1 MHTPYFPAL
10 RSRLA
15 ALGRRTLHALQYTSL
30 PQLEQCLG
38 TYLPVQLLSSEEE
51 GANSRQ
57 RIYSLRL
64 TFQCFIWQML
74 KPETACREVVRQVQ
88 ALFRLKG
95 WGRVQ
100 EGASAYCQARLR
112 LPPER
117 LETALAELARQA
129 DRRAGPGGWLQGR
142 PVKVVDGT
150 TVLLADT
157 PKNRQR
163 YPQRPEQQPG
173 CGFPLLKLLALFPLS
188 SGAILTVVRD
198 TYRHHDL
205 RLFRRLWEQLQRGD
219 IILGDRAFGDYAT
232 LADLPRRGVD
242 VVARLNTW
250 RKVDFRKAQRLG
262 RNDGLFVWTKL
273 KICPPYL
280 TSTHWARTPATITV
294 RMVRFRVAT
303 KGYRTRLIVLV
314 TTLLDPKLY
323 PLEELAALYAR
334 RWRLELCFRDLK
346 TRMGMEQLRCQTPA
360 MAEKEA
366 LAYLVAHNLVRCVIA
381 EAVARYR
388 LDLDRVSFKGTVDA
402 LRQYTQTM
410 AQARSRKKRQE
421 LWDDCLSI
429 LARDLVPRRPGRR
442 EPRAVKHRPKPFPLL
457 TRPRHRF
464 KDRIPYKKWLR
475 LHKKNF
481 KSPRAYLTAIR
492 HLLGLHYKP
501 GGAAGGD
508 LVILGGGCGGSF
520 SLSCCR
526 SSCTSTSGCV

>member
-1 MHTPYFPAL
+1 MHTPYFPTL
-10 RSRLA
+10 RSSLA
-15 ALGRRTLHALQYTSL
+15 PLGRRALQTLRQVSL
-30 PQLEQCLG
+30 PQLERCLG
-38 TYLPVQLLSSEEE
+38 AYLPAPLLSAETQ
-51 GANSRQ
+51 GDNSRQ

-64 TFQCFIWQML
+64 TFQCLVWQLL

-117 LETALAELARQA
+117 LEKALAELADQA

-150 TVLLADT
+150 TVRLADT

-173 CGFPLLKLLALFPLS
+173 CGFPLLKLLALFSLS

-198 TYRHHDL
+198 TYRNHDL
-205 RLFRRLWEQLQRGD
+205 RLFRRLWEQLQPGD
-219 IILGDRAFGDYAT
+219 VILGARAFGDYAT
-232 LADLPRRGVD
+232 LADLPRRGID
-242 VVARLNTW
+242 VVARLNPW
-250 RKVDFRKAQRLG
+250 RKVDFRKARRLG

-273 KICPPYL
+273 NICPPYL
-280 TSTHWARTPATITV
+280 SWAHWAKTPATITV
-294 RMVRFRVAT
+294 RIIRFRVAT
-303 KGYRTRLIVLV
+303 KGHRTRLILLV
-314 TTLLDPKLY
+314 TSLLDPQRY

-346 TRMGMEQLRCQTPA
+346 TQMGMEQLRCQTPA
-360 MAEKEA
+360 MVQKEA

-388 LDLDRVSFKGTVDA
+388 VELDRVSFKGTVDT

-410 AQARSRKKRQE
+410 TQARSRQKQQE
-421 LWDDCLSI
+421 LWDDLLSN
-429 LARDLVPRRPGRR
+429 LARDLVPSRPRRR

-457 TRPRHRF
+457 TRPRHLF
-464 KDRIPYKKWLR
+464 KDRIPYKKWRR
-475 LHKKNF
+475 LNRT
-481 KSPRAYLTAIR
+481 SNNR
-492 HLLGLHYKP
+492 GL
-501 GGAAGGD
+501 
-508 LVILGGGCGGSF
+508 I
-520 SLSCCR
+520 
-526 SSCTSTSGCV
+526 

>member
-1 MHTPYFPAL
+1 MHTPYFPTL

-15 ALGRRTLHALQYTSL
+15 PLGRRALQTLRHVSL
-30 PQLEQCLG
+30 PQLETCLG
-38 TYLPVQLLSSEEE
+38 TYLPVHLLSAEDE
-51 GANSRQ
+51 GTNSRE

-64 TFQCFIWQML
+64 TFQCFIWQLL

-95 WGRVQ
+95 WGRVKD
-100 EGASAYCQARLR
+100 GASAYCQARLR
-112 LPPER
+112 LPRER
-117 LETALAELARQA
+117 LEKALAEMAHQA
-129 DRRAGPGGWLQGR
+129 DRRAGEGGCLRGR

-157 PKNRQR
+157 PKNQKR
-163 YPQRPEQQPG
+163 YPQRPEQKPG
-173 CGFPLLKLLALFPLS
+173 CGFPLLKLVALFSLS
-188 SGAILTVVRD
+188 SGAILTVIMD

-205 RLFRRLWEQLQRGD
+205 RLFRRIWETLKRGD
-219 IILGDRAFGDYAT
+219 VILGDRAFGNYAT
-232 LADLPRRGVD
+232 LADLPRRGID

-280 TSTHWARTPATITV
+280 TLAHWARTPAVITV
-294 RMVRFRVAT
+294 RIVRFRVAT
-303 KGYRTRLIVLV
+303 KGYRTRLILLV

-346 TRMGMEQLRCQTPA
+346 TQMGMEQLRCQTPA
-360 MAEKEA
+360 MVEKEA

-388 LDLDRVSFKGTVDA
+388 VELERVSFKGTIDA

-410 AQARSRKKRQE
+410 TQARSRKKRQE
-421 LWDDCLSI
+421 LWEDLLLN
-429 LARDLVPRRPGRR
+429 LARDLVPLRPTRR

-457 TRPRHRF
+457 TRPRHLF
-464 KDRIPYKKWLR
+464 KDRIPYKKWCR
-475 LHKKNF
+475 LNRT
-481 KSPRAYLTAIR
+481 SNYR
-492 HLLGLHYKP
+492 GL
-501 GGAAGGD
+501 
-508 LVILGGGCGGSF
+508 I
-520 SLSCCR
+520 
-526 SSCTSTSGCV
+526 